1 MAGLQQFY
9 FFPTDF
15 LDTIKDHRSIP
26 VDANEDDGNKP
37 RKTILV
43 LQSVEKFNDDN
54 YKRVKIS
61 SDSLPT
67 RVVHLN
73 KLNRSKNKADV

>member
-15 LDTIKDHRSIP
+15 LDTIKDHPSLPLDAKEDQGKSRKSIIALRDS
-26 VDANEDDGNKP
+26 VDKLNE
-37 RKTILV
+37 
-43 LQSVEKFNDDN
+43 N
-54 YKRVKIS
+54 YKKIS

-67 RVVHLN
+67 RVVPL
-73 KLNRSKNKADV
+73 KKSKKKIDM

>member
-15 LDTIKDHRSIP
+15 LDTIKDHPSLP
-26 VDANEDDGNKP
+26 LAAKEDDDKP

-43 LQSVEKFNDDN
+43 LQDSVQKLNDD
-54 YKRVKIS
+54 YKKVKIS
-61 SDSLPT
+61 SDTLPR
-67 RVVHLN
+67 RVVSLN
-73 KLNRSKNKADV
+73 KQKKKPDV